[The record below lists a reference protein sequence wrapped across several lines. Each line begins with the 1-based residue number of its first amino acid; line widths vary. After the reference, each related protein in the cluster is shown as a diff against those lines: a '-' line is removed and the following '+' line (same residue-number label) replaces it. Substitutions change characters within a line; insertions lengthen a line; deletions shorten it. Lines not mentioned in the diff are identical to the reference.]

1 MRAGISCKTIADQYL
16 SPGSAKLI
24 VVSTNKKARTGARW
38 FAPSTHDFELQ
49 CVWPGVYSYLILI
62 QNQICDE
69 SQILEGVLVYVLS
82 CTFPTALVLNLQ
94 QRHFARHTLSPRAKL
109 TTTAKISWV
118 FL

>member
-49 CVWPGVYSYLILI
+49 CVWPGVYSYLIL
-62 QNQICDE
+62 
-69 SQILEGVLVYVLS
+69 
-82 CTFPTALVLNLQ
+82 TPTDASEQWIPAQVHHSDLGRTQ
-94 QRHFARHTLSPRAKL
+94 QVGTVRKDVKS
-109 TTTAKISWV
+109 
-118 FL
+118 